1 MKSNKV
7 KRWLASYPK
16 VNTQNRYRTAL
27 SRFCAFFD
35 VTPNQSL
42 TWSLDKIEDNLHDWK
57 VSMIKEKLAGAT
69 IRLYL
74 TALTRWFK
82 FNRKRIHVDDL
93 TKNLSRKDS
102 YTDYPVTRDDVR
114 KLLDGARLKH
124 KVAISLIAFS
134 GMRPV
139 DVVTLQ
145 YRDIVQSYER
155 GDEVLTIQKI
165 HEKTEREYVS
175 FLGHQGTRYLRDYL
189 ERRKEKGEKV
199 NLDSYILPYRGKQMQ
214 SQGLRIVLR
223 GIIESTVGTNPTG
236 NDRKKFRP
244 YSLRKYFRHVV
255 VKLGEDTAEYLMG
268 HVKGLD
274 SMSATYNGLRDGH
287 PEAIARLK
295 EQYISILPELET
307 ELSETTIRAEI
318 QEQKEAQS
326 ETVEELREEIHSMK
340 KVIDELLRTAVFSG
354 AIDQE
359 SGWPSTEKYDSKIEE
374 IIQEKEQMM
383 KEIREIAPDAE
394 FIKPAIDLGNGKKK
408 KPTKKKRAPRKKK
421 K

>member
-1 MKSNKV
+1 MKPSNKV

-16 VNTQNRYRTAL
+16 VNTQERYSTAL
-27 SRFCAFFD
+27 SRFCDFHE
-35 VTPNQSL
+35 VTPDQTL
-42 TWSLDKIEDNLHDWK
+42 EWSLDTIEDNLQDWK
-57 VSMIKEKLAGAT
+57 VSMFDELSGNT

-74 TALTRWFK
+74 TAVTRWFK
-82 FNRKRIHVDDL
+82 FNKKRITVDDL
-93 TKNLSRKDS
+93 TKNISRRYAYS
-102 YTDYPVTRDDVR
+102 DYAVTRDDVR
-114 KLLDGARLKH
+114 RLLNGVGLRH

-134 GMRPV
+134 GLRPA

-145 YRDIVQSYER
+145 YRDIIESYER
-155 GDEVLTIQKI
+155 GDEVLTIQKV

-175 FLGHQGTRYLRDYL
+175 FLGHQGTRYLRDFI
-189 ERRKEKGEKV
+189 ERRKEKGEKITP
-199 NLDSYILPYRGKQMQ
+199 DSYILTFRGKPVQ
-214 SQGLRIVLR
+214 SQGLRIVLT
-223 GIIESTVGTNPTG
+223 GKIEETVGKNPTG

-244 YSLRKYFRHVV
+244 YSLRKYFRRVV
-255 VKLGEDTAEYLMG
+255 AKLGEDTAEYLMG
-268 HVKGLD
+268 HVKGLE
-274 SMSATYNGLRDGH
+274 SMSAIYNGLGDGH
-287 PEAIARLK
+287 PQAIARLK

-307 ELSETTIRAEI
+307 EISENTIRAEI
-318 QEQKEAQS
+318 QEQRETQS

-359 SGWPSTEKYDSKIEE
+359 AGWPSTDKYDSKIEE
-374 IIQEKEQMM
+374 IMQEKGQMM